1 MRAIGKSDHFQVRS
15 EANSF
20 WPAGWVTGNNKT
32 LSYFPPTRYFS
43 SLDSNMRFVQY
54 EKNPFV
60 LDENFVFVQ
69 DERGDFC
76 SYWTSGGPDG
86 QCLLVN
92 THLCIDVDE
101 TQTAYK

>member
-1 MRAIGKSDHFQVRS
+1 MRKIVFGQQDGLQVTTKL
-15 EANSF
+15 F
-20 WPAGWVTGNNKT
+20 PIFLQQGIFPAEIVIQDIHG
-32 LSYFPPTRYFS
+32 FPDKKYI
-43 SLDSNMRFVQY
+43 FVQY
-54 EKNPFV
+54 EKNLFV

-76 SYWTSGGPDG
+76 SYWTSRGPDG

>member
-1 MRAIGKSDHFQVRS
+1 MRQIVFGLQDGLQVTTKLSSIFLQQGIFPAEILIQEIHVFSD
-15 EANSF
+15 
-20 WPAGWVTGNNKT
+20 KK
-32 LSYFPPTRYFS
+32 YI
-43 SLDSNMRFVQY
+43 FVQY

-92 THLCIDVDE
+92 THLCIDVDDE